1 MHVAIIMD
9 GNRTW
14 AKRFNLPWIDGHKK
28 GADAVKNIIES
39 CPKLGI
45 KTLTLYAFSTENFK
59 RSQEQV
65 DGILEIIAASANTY
79 KAKAIEKGIQVK
91 LLGDT
96 SRLPDDIKDS
106 LVNLTEETKNG
117 QSGVLQLAV
126 SYGGRDEIV
135 RAVNK
140 LVNEG
145 KEITEESISQYLDT
159 PLEPDIVV
167 RTGGQMRT
175 SNFLPWQ
182 SVYSELFFIEKNW
195 PDFEVNDLEQI
206 LLEYANRNRKFGR

>member
-28 GADAVKNIIES
+28 GADAVKNIIEC

-59 RSQEQV
+59 RSQDQV
-65 DGILEIIAASANTY
+65 DGILEIIAASASTY
-79 KAKAIEKGIQVK
+79 KVKAIKEGIRVK
-91 LLGDT
+91 LLGDI
-96 SRLPDDIKDS
+96 SRLPKNIKDP
-106 LVNLTEETKNG
+106 LVDLMEETKNG
-117 QSGVLQLAV
+117 NVLTVQLAV

-145 KEITEESISQYLDT
+145 REITEESISQQLDT
-159 PLEPDIVV
+159 PLEPDIVI

-182 SVYSELFFIEKNW
+182 SVYSELFFVEKNW
-195 PDFEVNDLEQI
+195 PDFTVADLEQV
-206 LLEYANRNRKFGR
+206 LLEYAKRNRKFGR